1 MRPII
6 FTSGAIRH
14 HGWSAGSTF
23 RTPALRLAAP
33 LVSALWPL
41 SAFAG
46 ETTGD
51 LPWNNFLD
59 VLQDN
64 VTGPTA
70 TAVIFIAIAGA
81 LVVWSMSDDHRGLVR
96 FGKALGALAIL
107 AALGALLA
115 GLGIAGATV

>member
-1 MRPII
+1 V
-6 FTSGAIRH
+6 TN
-14 HGWSAGSTF
+14 GSTL
-23 RTPALRLAAP
+23 RAPALWLAVALLP
-33 LVSALWPL
+33 TLWP
-41 SAFAG
+41 ATTYAG

-115 GLGIAGATV
+115 GLGISGATV